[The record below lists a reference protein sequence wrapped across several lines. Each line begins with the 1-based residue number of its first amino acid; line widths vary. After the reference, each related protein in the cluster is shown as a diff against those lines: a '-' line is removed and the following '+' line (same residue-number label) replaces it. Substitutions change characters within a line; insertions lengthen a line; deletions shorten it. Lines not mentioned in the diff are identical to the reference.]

1 MESVL
6 SGTADTLQGIECQLG
21 ILLADEERSLE

>member
-6 SGTADTLQGIECQLG
+6 SGTTDTLERIESELG
-21 ILLADEERSLE
+21 ILLADEESSSE